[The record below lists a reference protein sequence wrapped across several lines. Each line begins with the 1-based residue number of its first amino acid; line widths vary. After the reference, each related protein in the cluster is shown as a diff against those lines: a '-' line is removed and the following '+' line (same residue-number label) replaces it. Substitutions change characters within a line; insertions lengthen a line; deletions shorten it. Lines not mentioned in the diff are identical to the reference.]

1 MGRIAWCL
9 ALGLSISCGRGG
21 DPDVHLMPEDETP
34 LPIIGRS
41 FDVTT
46 YLDGE
51 RHERQSVVIGSGD
64 PIMNEM
70 LGYLE
75 QICFEEAHI
84 AERFDEAV
92 VEFAEGYRDPRGN
105 GCGLQGAMQQQTLL
119 CVGHKLLGMS
129 EAVMPQDFV
138 PDGSGVALRQRRLV
152 EEIPGGLPTPL
163 LTVPVQDNASR
174 ATFAMWASLAFQRA
188 AMAGA
193 FLIDTHTCSDGTM
206 ALTLPPYAGEEQRLP
221 LSFVVASA
229 TAEAMHQMMDAS
241 ERGQR
246 EVQAQAATLRSGS
259 ADPVQAVAQSFRAH
273 TGSLLEAMS
282 LKARVPVR
290 LFDPK
295 PTPIFGTLP
304 PEGEHTT
311 CPPDLDEHA
320 LGVQIFG
327 KFAVSPTGSLR
338 LPNLRG
344 AMEADE
350 PGIYATPALQ
360 AMSDNQFFAAIGT
373 SASELEA
380 AGDALHQATLAT
392 GRVTT
397 PFMHNGV
404 PRVHGLSPRAR
415 PTPLAFEF
423 ARTAGSA
430 RIDHVLGSSHAPVTD
445 YGGFTI
451 SDIAGGDP
459 ASYGNG
465 PSLEALDVVASAL
478 TVVRSRGDMQQV
490 DAFEF
495 TEAVEIS
502 DAARLFARTQVPMR
516 TQTCVGKPMEGGVDQ
531 VRLRLY
537 GADTDSLDNYGVWLG
552 EAGLQCATHGS
563 IEGVGCDPVKH
574 QVPASAF
581 QVVPSATRSG
591 LGDEFVEILIDS
603 TSLPEGMEDAVPAT
617 HLYVTDSSSGTR
629 RAITGIDTTAG
640 ANPGAWSRC
649 TVSPA
654 GASAMAAATAAIQT
668 SPDDCS
674 EPIVDCAGLPFDQ
687 RVPLED
693 EIAEARG
700 RLGGDELDTSWE
712 HYLTMA
718 RQAADE
724 ADALGQ
730 QLVQNGLEF
739 DLRLEAAAEAVGQIC
754 GVNVPVGHVP
764 GSTACPCGDGY
775 ECHYGACYPSDIS
788 TYLPEGVNDA
798 AIEACLNP
806 GASTLVTLGTR
817 DYCVWRHQDG
827 PPCASPETPEELT
840 QCPFVLA
847 KPVGQSPTCEGQLE
861 QMLPGAATMGY
872 TAEPTFPL
880 QLFQETAPPADKGAC
895 HHLSAMVRGGA
906 DLTEN
911 IEAVLEASWL
921 EQGQLDEVAQAL
933 RWIDGPLAF
942 SGIRTLDGSSG
953 FASLGTMFYGPN
965 DEWPCAPHPS
975 MDTTLCDGGPDHW
988 PLGCGY
994 DCSQLSGVNGR
1005 LEAASQLK
1013 RALSVVDA
1021 LVARRFGHHPMHW
1034 DPTFQFTDH
1043 TSFGSLANA
1052 EFLHLDDPVL
1062 CEAMGGPMGCL
1073 PSAHFGAHVV
1083 GHASRP
1089 GAFTVYAPGGGYPN
1103 AQNVLE
1109 YGANGWLY
1117 PVGERGVPSRI
1128 SKFNQVCG
1136 DEASIDCIIGS
1147 DECETVC
1154 TSGIRM
1160 QQMLDDMWVG
1170 SAGTT
1175 RLIDEFL
1182 ADYPAANPSETIY
1195 YADWNRPGAFLLDTR
1210 FVGLTN
1216 RADRLHYEERFHG
1229 PPINLGDFIGP
1240 STHDPI
1246 EGGALMTNREI
1257 MRGLELS
1264 CYAINSTGVP
1274 RDCGNAAVPDSLNSI
1289 DDLDALSQ
1297 FADCQAKSFRAAAG
1311 GVLLSGIPQSL
1322 AQSVRDGVLQSSS
1335 AHKGQLGEAVG
1346 ALQAELAALGP
1357 AIDEIEAGVRDVGIA
1372 VAFAASELRVNDLQG
1387 ELNELELAHSAIGHH
1402 VDCQVAMG
1410 QTVGLNGAFN
1420 PGLAMAAAATCA
1432 GGVAQLM
1439 IEQQMGAI
1447 EQQILSE
1454 HAEQILLAAVEK
1466 MLQASDRMGTAN
1478 AALHQSMGRIGA
1490 ILAQIE
1496 NLQREAQVQLSKV
1509 LVHEEGAVGEG
1520 EYPVNSVMR
1529 TRLATSRIRYERAR
1543 ENAVRLAWL
1552 ARRAVEQRFG
1562 VNLDDIDNDLS
1573 LVDRPSNW
1581 ASSVCELGGI
1591 NYAKIR
1597 GELEGPIADYADEF
1611 IGDWLRKLELFVES
1625 YRLDYP
1631 TENGQDLAVASL
1643 RDDFLGATESCETLS
1658 YNLLSDSISMQSSWD
1673 AVCGQDERCPFVS
1686 NGVGGPFRDRSDW
1699 LGNPDPRRLGN
1710 ADALLLGSACQ
1721 SDNADL
1727 TAQTCSATAQG
1738 AGLQQA
1744 VALRGQYLLSWYEPV
1759 TQVAVCTPDDD
1770 ACVDACAATHPII
1783 DPGTSMPHVPRAEVL
1798 IDADGPV
1805 VAGTPAFLPVGDPWL
1820 DGCNWRRVVMTIEAP
1835 ETVSATIGF
1844 RQIVSDLLPLSI
1856 PPVEI
1861 AAPQLEALNTEEAM
1875 ASVPPRRYFPSDDDR
1890 MMELGRCPDYDGD
1903 LFRSSLYWTRKCDR
1917 LCPEGLAESCVDG
1930 LEDRNRVRCYHE
1942 AKFYIGQDAI
1952 DRGELFPN
1960 GGFASGNFNYR
1971 HNGIAINLVGVGVR
1985 DCESAANPGACYS
1998 SGSVPFSLR
2007 HDGPYWVRN
2016 YDGEDYSAPLFVGN
2030 IQHGRALTAERYL
2043 TNPLSGAD
2051 RGLLTDYW
2059 RDEFRGRPLSGAYTL
2074 RIYDSPGLQ
2083 WQNVEDVQIVLD
2095 YGYWT
2100 RFE

>member
-1 MGRIAWCL
+1 MGRFAWCL
-9 ALGLSISCGRGG
+9 ALGLSISCGRGD

-34 LPIIGRS
+34 LPIWGRS

-51 RHERQSVVIGSGD
+51 RLERHSVVIGSGD
-64 PIMNEM
+64 PIMTEM

-84 AERFDEAV
+84 AERFEETV
-92 VEFAEGYRDPRGN
+92 VQFAEGYVDPRGN

-119 CVGHKLLGMS
+119 CVGHKLMGMS

-138 PDGSGVALRQRRLV
+138 PEGAGVALRQRRLV

-404 PRVHGLSPRAR
+404 ARVHGLSPRATS
-415 PTPLAFEF
+415 TPLAFEF

-537 GADTDSLDNYGVWLG
+537 GADTDSLENYGVWLG

-603 TSLPEGMEDAVPAT
+603 ASLPEGMEGAVPAT

-640 ANPGAWSRC
+640 ANAGAWSRC

-788 TYLPEGVNDA
+788 TYLPEGVDDA
-798 AIEACLNP
+798 ALKACLDP
-806 GASTLVTLGTR
+806 GDPTVVSFGSR
-817 DYCVWRHQDG
+817 DYCVWRLNEG
-827 PPCASPETPEELT
+827 PPCVADEVPASLQELG
-840 QCPFVLA
+840 CPWVAQENCDVPSDATSLGFN
-847 KPVGQSPTCEGQLE
+847 GSPTFALH
-861 QMLPGAATMGY
+861 
-872 TAEPTFPL
+872 
-880 QLFQETAPPADKGAC
+880 LFQETGPIGPASTCTDLAYI
-895 HHLSAMVRGGA
+895 VREA
-906 DLTEN
+906 DLTPPAEMG
-911 IEAVLEASWL
+911 EVVDRFLAQDWL
-921 EQGQLDEVAQAL
+921 NHAHVDEVAEYL
-933 RWIDGPLAF
+933 KWMDGPLAF
-942 SGIRTLDGSSG
+942 SGIRNSQSASG
-953 FASLGTMFYGPN
+953 FASLGSFFNGPN
-965 DEWPCAPHPS
+965 TEWPCAPHPS
-975 MDTTLCDGGPDHW
+975 MDVDTQTALCDVSSTEYR

-994 DCSQLSGVNGR
+994 DCSELGGSLGR
-1005 LEAASQLK
+1005 LVASQNIK
-1013 RALSVVDA
+1013 IALSTMDA
-1021 LVARRFGHHPMHW
+1021 LVARDFGHIPMRHG
-1034 DPTFQFTDH
+1034 DVCEANNYFGSVSLPTF
-1043 TSFGSLANA
+1043 G
-1052 EFLHLDDPVL
+1052 HLNDSSL
-1062 CEAMGGPMGCL
+1062 CEMLGEPIGCTPATSWDATVAGCGDSFFLLAPGVDTSGTPLIVERAINSRMLVAESYEHLGNPTANSAFALPAENCSYDWCSGYTEPAIQDFWVGQSRLLDAFVRRYSKHWPNEGAMEWLYGYHE
-1073 PSAHFGAHVV
+1073 AYFEDWV
-1083 GHASRP
+1083 RP
-1089 GAFTVYAPGGGYPN
+1089 GA
-1103 AQNVLE
+1103 QL
-1109 YGANGWLY
+1109 
-1117 PVGERGVPSRI
+1117 
-1128 SKFNQVCG
+1128 
-1136 DEASIDCIIGS
+1136 IDVDALHDLGRMHT
-1147 DECETVC
+1147 ETVVAN
-1154 TSGIRM
+1154 
-1160 QQMLDDMWVG
+1160 DG
-1170 SAGTT
+1170 SHSFSQIIEDRVTNRDVMRA
-1175 RLIDEFL
+1175 LEL
-1182 ADYPAANPSETIY
+1182 ACYAVNSNGASLSCANPGIPM
-1195 YADWNRPGAFLLDTR
+1195 N
-1210 FVGLTN
+1210 LTSVN
-1216 RADRLHYEERFHG
+1216 
-1229 PPINLGDFIGP
+1229 
-1240 STHDPI
+1240 
-1246 EGGALMTNREI
+1246 
-1257 MRGLELS
+1257 
-1264 CYAINSTGVP
+1264 
-1274 RDCGNAAVPDSLNSI
+1274 
-1289 DDLDALSQ
+1289 DLDAL
-1297 FADCQAKSFRAAAG
+1297 AAHTECQARSFRRRAG
-1311 GVLLSGIPQSL
+1311 RAFLTDVPTEL
-1322 AQSVRDGVLQSSS
+1322 AEALRDGLIT
-1335 AHKGQLGEAVG
+1335 ATYPAYKGRVG
-1346 ALQAELAALGP
+1346 QVMGGLQAELAALPP
-1357 AIDEIEAGVRDVGIA
+1357 AVGEIENGLQDIGVALSLAASKLRSGTLEESVSELQFLHSSVGHATDCA
-1372 VAFAASELRVNDLQG
+1372 VA
-1387 ELNELELAHSAIGHH
+1387 SANAINIWEWG
-1402 VDCQVAMG
+1402 G
-1410 QTVGLNGAFN
+1410 GA
-1420 PGLAMAAAATCA
+1420 GAAATCA
-1432 GGVAQLM
+1432 GGLAQSL
-1439 IEQQMGAI
+1439 IEGQMLAL
-1447 EQQILSE
+1447 ESDLLDE
-1454 HAEQILLAAVEK
+1454 AAKQILLETVQR
-1466 MLQASDRMGTAN
+1466 MLETSDRMADAETAFR
-1478 AALHQSMGRIGA
+1478 QSLGRISA
-1490 ILAQIE
+1490 LLSELDSLKTQAQ
-1496 NLQREAQVQLSKV
+1496 LQLSKV
-1509 LVHEEGAVGEG
+1509 LVYEEGAVGEG
-1520 EYPVNSVMR
+1520 EYPINSVMR
-1529 TRLATSRIRYERAR
+1529 TRLSTARIRYERAR

-1552 ARRAVEQRFG
+1552 ARRSIEQRFG
-1562 VNLDDIDNDLS
+1562 VNLEEIDTDLA
-1573 LVDRPSNW
+1573 LVARPKDW
-1581 ASSVCELGGI
+1581 AFQICELGGI
-1591 NYAKIR
+1591 NYAEIR
-1597 GELEGPIADYADEF
+1597 GELEGPIEDYADEF
-1611 IGDWLRKLELFVES
+1611 VGDYVRKLELFVES
-1625 YRLDYP
+1625 YRLDFP
-1631 TENGQDLAVASL
+1631 TENGRDIAVASL
-1643 RDDFLGATESCETLS
+1643 RDDLLHATTVCETSGHNLLTDSVALQGDWTASCELGA
-1658 YNLLSDSISMQSSWD
+1658 
-1673 AVCGQDERCPFVS
+1673 RCAFVAGA
-1686 NGVGGPFRDRSDW
+1686 NGGPFRDRVDAF
-1699 LGNPDPRRLGN
+1699 GNTAARSFGS
-1710 ADALLLGSACQ
+1710 ADALLVGSACQ
-1721 SDNADL
+1721 AGDVDEL
-1727 TAQTCSATAQG
+1727 TGQCAAVVQG
-1738 AGLQQA
+1738 GALEQA
-1744 VALRGQYLLSWYEPV
+1744 HVLEGHYLISWYEPV
-1759 TQVAVCTPDDD
+1759 TQVDDCHATCCTSGECD
-1770 ACVDACAATHPII
+1770 ATCFDTCVDGCGGTHPVT
-1783 DPGTSMPHVPRAEVL
+1783 DPATMTAHVPKLELLVT
-1798 IDADGPV
+1798 ADGPTTL
-1805 VAGTPAFLPVGDPWL
+1805 GTPEFAPVGDPWV
-1820 DGCNWRRVVMTIEAP
+1820 DACNWRRVVVDLEVP
-1835 ETVSATIGF
+1835 ETQNVAIGF
-1844 RQIVSDLLPLSI
+1844 RQPVTSAELSQVNVVPI
-1856 PPVEI
+1856 KM
-1861 AAPQLEALNTEEAM
+1861 AAPQLERLSVAEAL
-1875 ASVPPRRYFPSDDDR
+1875 ASMPARPYFPTDDDG
-1890 MMELGRCPDYDGD
+1890 MMPLALCPDFDGSE
-1903 LFRSSLYWTRKCDR
+1903 FRTSKYWERRCEFF
-1917 LCPEGLAESCVDG
+1917 CPEGLEAACAGIEAGDS
-1930 LEDRNRVRCYHE
+1930 RRIRCFYE
-1942 AKFYIGQDAI
+1942 ARFHVSQDAI

-1960 GGFASGNFNYR
+1960 GGFAGGNFNYR
-1971 HNGIAINLVGVGVR
+1971 HRVLGVNLVGVGVR
-1985 DCESAANPGACYS
+1985 DCESAANPSACYS

-2016 YDGEDYSAPLFVGN
+2016 YDGEDYSAPLFVGT

-2051 RGLLTDYW
+2051 RGLMTDYW